1 MMNRFMLRICF
12 VVPFLILTGCNNG
25 DPRSKLLVPAAGV
38 VLYNGTPLA
47 EASIVL
53 FNKDAPMKQGGSAI
67 TAANGTFTISM
78 YGNRDGTYSG
88 NYAVTI
94 SKTEVKSSL
103 SNEELLDYERRNVP
117 IPEKNYQTISTLP
130 EKYSAVSTTD
140 IRLTIP
146 SKGDKNIKIEL
157 TDN

>member
-1 MMNRFMLRICF
+1 
-12 VVPFLILTGCNNG
+12 
-25 DPRSKLLVPAAGV
+25 
-38 VLYNGTPLA
+38 
-47 EASIVL
+47 
-53 FNKDAPMKQGGSAI
+53 MKQGGSAI

-78 YGNRDGTYSG
+78 YGNGDGTYSG

-117 IPEKNYQTISTLP
+117 IPENNYQTISILP
-130 EKYSAVSTTD
+130 EKYSAISTTD

-146 SKGDKNIKIEL
+146 PKGDKNIKIEL